1 MTSILLSRLML
12 DLRQSNS
19 ADSAGGTY
27 ISHAL
32 TTMMFDGPS
41 GPGATGL
48 AQSGADSQ
56 TDTDLFLED
65 DAFDSEGKDEVDVV
79 DVAMP

>member
-1 MTSILLSRLML
+1 
-12 DLRQSNS
+12 
-19 ADSAGGTY
+19 
-27 ISHAL
+27 
-32 TTMMFDGPS
+32 MFDGPS